1 MSATIESEPSTNSA
15 DYDPM
20 FPIFETSPE
29 TEFSSEYFTEMLL
42 SYIFGPR
49 MVKYDILSNNRRST
63 LHAVIDCVFFN
74 LSKIALKVDARKRG
88 YKKNY
93 FVPITRK

>member
-42 SYIFGPR
+42 SYIVGPR
-49 MVKYDILSNNRRST
+49 MVKYDILSNNRRSA

-74 LSKIALKVDARKRG
+74 LSKIKVDARKRG